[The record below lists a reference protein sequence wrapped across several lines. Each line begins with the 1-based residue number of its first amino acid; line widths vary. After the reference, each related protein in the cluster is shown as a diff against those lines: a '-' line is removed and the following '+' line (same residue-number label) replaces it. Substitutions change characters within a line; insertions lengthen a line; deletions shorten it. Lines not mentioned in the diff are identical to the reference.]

1 MLSAEGRISIVVLS
15 VLPVLLAGYIM
26 VVNPEYLRTLTSTRP
41 GIFISVSGA
50 ALMGV
55 GYIWMRKIVRLDV

>member
-1 MLSAEGRISIVVLS
+1 
-15 VLPVLLAGYIM
+15 VLPILLAGYIM

-41 GIFISVSGA
+41 GIFISVAGA

-55 GYIWMRKIVRLDV
+55 GYIWMRKIVRLNV